1 MLRRMQATASPSEV
15 GEVIERMLYH
25 YWPPGKDVPVSVKQ
39 DWLRIMVEQPF
50 ASIVACYEKQIRSN
64 AEWAPKVGQFLQSVQ
79 AHAGSIATLRAK
91 LEEAA

>member
-1 MLRRMQATASPSEV
+1 M
-15 GEVIERMLYH
+15 IERMLLH
-25 YWPPGKDVPVSVKQ
+25 YWPAGKDVPVSVKQ

-64 AEWAPKVGQFLQSVQ
+64 DVFAPKVGQFLQAVQ

-91 LEEAA
+91 LGEAA